1 MKFHRLSAVFYEQF
15 GLHEEILTNEK
26 RPYYV
31 LLLEL
36 DNLTFAIPLR
46 SNITHAYSFIVD
58 NSAGQ
63 KKGLDY
69 SKAVVITD
77 NQYIDS
83 NTVTIRQNENN
94 IYKQREYLIKK
105 QFFSYVARYKKEVRR
120 RLKTPALPV
129 SLLCLYSS
137 LKHFHKELGL

>member
-15 GLHEEILTNEK
+15 SLHEEILTNEN

-31 LLLEL
+31 LILEL
-36 DNLTFAIPLR
+36 DNLTYAIPLR
-46 SNITHAYSFIVD
+46 SNITHSYSFIAD
-58 NSAGQ
+58 SSANQ

-69 SKAVVITD
+69 SKAVVITND
-77 NQYIDS
+77 QYIDS
-83 NTVTIRQNENN
+83 SPVTIRQNEYN

-105 QFFSYVARYKKEVRR
+105 QFSSYVARYKKEVQRR
-120 RLKTPALPV
+120 HKNPALPV
-129 SLLCLYSS
+129 SLLYLYSS